1 MAARF
6 HPHSPT
12 PDHAIDTYALTE
24 DGYLVALADAD
35 RLSYSPEERRETRR
49 EWGGTRLGIRPIVM
63 EVRSM
68 YKIIDSYPGVDES
81 EDKLSVN
88 RDEQSQA

>member
-35 RLSYSPEERRETRR
+35 RLSYSPEDRRQTRR
-49 EWGGTRLGIRPIVM
+49 EWGGTRLGIDPIM
-63 EVRSM
+63 IEVRSM
-68 YKIIDSYPGVDES
+68 YKIIHSYPGLDGS
-81 EDKLSVN
+81 QDKPSVN